1 MATKLRQRRSDG
13 ERTYAAIVRAAAEL
27 ATIDGLHGLSIARLA
42 DHVGISKSGLYAHFR
57 SKEEL
62 QLATIEAAGEIFEEE
77 VVRPTEGER
86 TARGTLEA
94 LCERFFSHVER
105 RVFPGGCFFA
115 AASAE
120 VDAHEGRVRDRVA
133 EFMLGWIE
141 NLRGLVEAAQ
151 REGAIPPDEDPAQ
164 LAYELEAAM
173 ILANNLFVLTNDP
186 ATLERG
192 RRAVRRLLAP

>member
-141 NLRGLVEAAQ
+141 NLRELVEAAQ
-151 REGAIPPDEDPAQ
+151 REDAIPPDEDPAQ

-173 ILANNLFVLTNDP
+173 MLANNLFVLTNDP

>member
-13 ERTYAAIVRAAAEL
+13 ERTYVAIVRAAAEL

-141 NLRGLVEAAQ
+141 NLRELVEAAQ

-173 ILANNLFVLTNDP
+173 MLANNLFVLTNDP

>member
-1 MATKLRQRRSDG
+1 MAPKLRQRRSDG

-141 NLRGLVEAAQ
+141 NLRELVEAAQ

-173 ILANNLFVLTNDP
+173 MLANNLFVLTNDP